1 MYNETKKACNNRYL
15 AKFSTVL
22 IRITPEEKTEIEKNA
37 KNAGKSVS
45 KYLKDLGL
53 QKI

>member
-15 AKFSTVL
+15 SKFTTVL
-22 IRITPEEKTEIEKNA
+22 IRMTPEEKAEIKKNA
-37 KNAGKSVS
+37 KISGKSVA

-53 QKI
+53 HKN